1 MKLGR
6 RPPRASPYNVN
17 CDTTSAA
24 PFMSRSERFIFS
36 FSSSKMRRLAAFSA
50 SAAATAGVSSRPTPK
65 RIIRPCVISPLT
77 ASLTVTLAR
86 LTRWTTARMPF
97 EIGTVFYEIPPL
109 KGAATGGFGARLSRM
124 RFGLRGLHGF
134 ARQHFGKLRNVVGVD
149 GKDLSAFGEV
159 VPPHAVER
167 VVLRVMVLLIVG
179 DFLDAPRGRHAFGVE
194 GNVVATPFAAQARFG
209 EADRLVG
216 GQRVEHAG
224 HGLTQAVIVHQADGQ
239 NFAGAR
245 VVHED
250 AGDFAHFLFV
260 SGDVGTGAV

>member
-24 PFMSRSERFIFS
+24 PFTSRSERFIFS

-65 RIIRPCVISPLT
+65 RIIRPCGISPLT
-77 ASLTVTLAR
+77 APLTVTLAR
-86 LTRWTTARMPF
+86 LTRWTTAR
-97 EIGTVFYEIPPL
+97 IRDR
-109 KGAATGGFGARLSRM
+109 KGILRNSAPKWGRLQGDFARLSGM

-149 GKDLSAFGEV
+149 GKDLSAFVEV
-159 VPPHAVER
+159 VTPHAVER

-194 GNVVATPFAAQARFG
+194 GNVVATPFAAQAWFG

-224 HGLTQAVIVHQADGQ
+224 HGFTQAVIVHQADGQ

-250 AGDFAHFLFV
+250 ARDFAHFLFV
-260 SGDVGTGAV
+260 